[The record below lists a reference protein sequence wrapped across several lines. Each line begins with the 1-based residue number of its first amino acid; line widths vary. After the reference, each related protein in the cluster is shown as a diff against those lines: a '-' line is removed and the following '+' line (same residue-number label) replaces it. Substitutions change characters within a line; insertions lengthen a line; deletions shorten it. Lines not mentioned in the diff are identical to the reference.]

1 MIELK
6 DNQLIISFPEVHP
19 LAKASIDFQRT
30 LRVPDD
36 NSDYRLPPG
45 MGSFTL
51 RHIEDYAKKLPN
63 ECVKRGG
70 VLMPMYQS
78 EALWIDFSGR
88 YPIAIKIG
96 TGKINAISGDKWSS
110 GLQHPRQV
118 SEINSGKAMEAKQ
131 DYVVLPEQPWLD
143 GYCTEETVVRQFV
156 AMPLGTGVTVEEQL
170 NPGSEF
176 GGIQIEAFPL
186 RVEKWEAMEKKRI
199 ERERRF
205 LEAIRSKKSPSYHA
219 LCSKSLFEMLGE
231 NTSVD
236 SYMAKSVESMGI
248 AKGGRIQQ
256 KIYADTFD
264 ANDWDLSCSTR
275 CWVHLCNS
283 ELWEQITGEKPP
295 HKPFTAQEYIREDL
309 PWYDHFSES
318 KEISGSPVLD
328 ELKSVSEFSNE
339 ESEQTAE
346 GATEILFILDRSGSM
361 NNMADEAISGFNSF
375 LKDQRRCEGNARLSL
390 TLFDHEYTP
399 VIQSMSLE
407 SVPMLN
413 DKNYEP
419 RGTTAL
425 LDAVGRSIDD
435 CKQRQQKMPKASAS
449 SRVIVVVLTDGLEN
463 ASKDYDY
470 KCVKKLVEQQ
480 KKSGWEFLFL
490 ASDLET
496 SKDAENFGF
505 HHSERRVQKSVT
517 RSMAFANKE
526 VSAFRKKTK

>member
-6 DNQLIISFPEVHP
+6 DNQLIISFPEIHP
-19 LAKASIDFQRT
+19 DAKASIDFQRT

-36 NSDYRLPPG
+36 DSDYRLPPG
-45 MGSFTL
+45 MGSFDL
-51 RHIEDYAKKLPN
+51 RHIEDYSKNLPN
-63 ECVKRGG
+63 AYIKRGG
-70 VLMPMYQS
+70 VMMPMYQS

-96 TGKINAISGDKWSS
+96 TGKINAISGSQWSG

-118 SEINSGKAMEAKQ
+118 SEINSKKAIKAKQ
-131 DYVVLPEQPWLD
+131 DYVVIPEQPWLD
-143 GYCTEETVVRQFV
+143 GYCAGETVIRQFV

-170 NPGSEF
+170 RPGSEF

-186 RVEKWEAMEKKRI
+186 RAEKWEAMEK
-199 ERERRF
+199 ERFELERSR
-205 LEAIRSKKSPSYHA
+205 LEANLSKKSSSSSVHY
-219 LCSKSLFEMLGE
+219 SKLKRRSLA
-231 NTSVD
+231 TSDEVFAD
-236 SYMAKSVESMGI
+236 FSMGI
-248 AKGGRIQQ
+248 AKGGRIRQ

-264 ANDWDLSCSTR
+264 ISDWDLSRSSR

-283 ELWEQITGEKPP
+283 ELWEQITGEQPP
-295 HKPFTAQEYIREDL
+295 HKPFSVSEYIREGL
-309 PWYDHFSES
+309 PWFDHYSES
-318 KEISGSPVLD
+318 KGISGSPILD
-328 ELKSVSEFSNE
+328 EVKSVSEFSNE
-339 ESEQTAE
+339 ESSVATEE
-346 GATEILFILDRSGSM
+346 ATEILFILDRSGSM
-361 NNMADEAISGFNSF
+361 EAMAEEAISGFNSF
-375 LKDQRRCEGNARLSL
+375 LKDQRRCEGKARLSL

-399 VIQSMSLE
+399 IIQSMSLD

-419 RGTTAL
+419 RGATAL

-435 CKQRQQKMPKASAS
+435 CKQRQQKMPKASDT

-470 KCVKKLVEQQ
+470 KRVKKLIDKQ

-496 SKDAENFGF
+496 SKDAKNFGF
-505 HHSERRVQKSVT
+505 HHSERRVHTSVKC
-517 RSMAFANKE
+517 SMAFANEE
-526 VSAFRKKTK
+526 VLAFRKKTK

>member
-36 NSDYRLPPG
+36 CSDYRLPPG
-45 MGSFTL
+45 MGSFDL

-88 YPIAIKIG
+88 YPIAVKIG
-96 TGKINAISGDKWSS
+96 TGKINAISGEKWSS
-110 GLQHPRQV
+110 GLQHPRKV
-118 SEINSGKAMEAKQ
+118 SEINSGKAIGAKQ

-186 RVEKWEAMEKKRI
+186 CAEKWEAMEKERI
-199 ERERRF
+199 DRERRS
-205 LEAIRSKKSPSYHA
+205 LEAMRSKKSPNHHI
-219 LCSKSLFEMLGE
+219 LESKSSSMMLFEDIFPD
-231 NTSVD
+231 NI
-236 SYMAKSVESMGI
+236 MAKRMGI
-248 AKGGRIQQ
+248 AKGGRIEQE
-256 KIYADTFD
+256 IYEDTFD

-295 HKPFTAQEYIREDL
+295 HKPFSAKEYIQEGL
-309 PWYDHFSES
+309 PWFDYYSDNKGILPS
-318 KEISGSPVLD
+318 KVLKGV
-328 ELKSVSEFSNE
+328 KSVSEFFKSRSSKSVE
-339 ESEQTAE
+339 GSSE
-346 GATEILFILDRSGSM
+346 IIFIMDRSGSM
-361 NNMADEAISGFNSF
+361 ASMSDEAKSGFNSF
-375 LKDQRRCEGNARLSL
+375 LKSQLECEGDARLSL

-399 VIQSMSLE
+399 VIQSVPLD
-407 SVPMLN
+407 SVPEL
-413 DKNYEP
+413 DDTNYEP

-425 LDAVGRSIDD
+425 LDAVGRSIHDFNQGL
-435 CKQRQQKMPKASAS
+435 KKNPKADAS
-449 SRVIVVVLTDGLEN
+449 KRVIVVVLTDGLEN

-470 KCVKKLVEQQ
+470 KRVKDLIDQQ
-480 KKSGWEFLFL
+480 KKQGWEFLFL
-490 ASDLET
+490 ASDLE
-496 SKDAENFGF
+496 SSEDAENFGF
-505 HHSERRVQKSVT
+505 DDSETSVH
-517 RSMAFANKE
+517 RSVIASMAYAADE
-526 VSAFRKKTK
+526 VKAFRKKI